1 MTTFLVI
8 GACGLVVL
16 VLSLL
21 VGELLEGVLDG
32 VGGDW
37 FSTEVVGAFVAA
49 LGFGGALAEAQGLPL
64 PVATGVGVGAGVVF
78 GAFAAWL
85 TRLVRSGGTE
95 ATPSTE
101 DVLGW
106 DARVVS
112 PIPLD
117 GLGVVTV
124 RRGGH
129 LLRFNARAEQALP
142 TGAEVHVTG
151 VLSPTAVTV
160 APLWPDTLE
169 QQLGAPEET

>member
-1 MTTFLVI
+1 MTTFLII

-16 VLSLL
+16 LVSLL

-32 VGGDW
+32 VPGDW

-49 LGFGGALAEAQGLPL
+49 LGFGGALATGLGAP
-64 PVATGVGVGAGVVF
+64 TGLAVGAGVGAGVLF
-78 GAFAAWL
+78 GAFAAWF
-85 TRLVRSGGTE
+85 TRLVRSGGEE
-95 ATPSTE
+95 ATPSTD

-112 PIPLD
+112 PIPAD

-129 LLRFNARAEQALP
+129 LLRFNARAEVALP

-160 APLWPDTLE
+160 APLWPDQLE
-169 QQLGAPEET
+169 QRLENP

>member
-1 MTTFLVI
+1 MTTFLII

-16 VLSLL
+16 LVSLL
-21 VGELLEGVLDG
+21 VGELLEGLFDG
-32 VGGDW
+32 VPGDW

-49 LGFGGALAEAQGLPL
+49 LGFGGALSEGLGAP
-64 PVATGVGVGAGVVF
+64 TGLAIGAGIGAGAVF
-78 GAFAAWL
+78 GAFAAWF

-112 PIPLD
+112 PIPTD

-129 LLRFNARAEQALP
+129 LLRFNARAEVALP

-169 QQLGAPEET
+169 QQLGDPEEK